1 MHTKLRFMSKN
12 KLRLDKT
19 CLNCNYVVE
28 NKFCPNCGQE
38 NTETRKTFHHLFIH
52 FFEDLTHYENSFWKT
67 IKNLMFKPGALTV
80 EYLSGKRLSY
90 LAPIRLYIFVS
101 FITFFLVTILP
112 KNKEDEF
119 IKFNQS
125 NSDEKHLD
133 DELNKKEVVKIDFLL
148 QSKKDSLKLA
158 DEIADVEKLRRIGI
172 LKDKVADS
180 MIVYYKESRKL
191 QVKNKK
197 NETLQPDYSSIAQ
210 MDSIEKVNPNKI
222 SDIEYWFSKR
232 AIILNNKYSDQE
244 IGQKL
249 LESISHNFPKT
260 LFIYMPLFAFLLWIF
275 HNKKR
280 WFYFDHGIFTLH
292 YFSFLLLT
300 SLLLTLNNF
309 FFSFFDSKIISI
321 LKNIINVVIFGWM
334 IYYFFPA
341 HKRFYQETRLI
352 SFFKSSFLFFIN
364 IILATIVLTLLVF
377 YSLVSIN

>member
-1 MHTKLRFMSKN
+1 MSKN

-38 NTETRKTFHHLFIH
+38 NTETRKSFHHLFIH

-67 IKNLMFKPGALTV
+67 IKNLMFKPGLLSK
-80 EYLSGKRLSY
+80 EYLLGKRLSY
-90 LAPIRLYIFVS
+90 LAPIRLYIFMS
-101 FITFFLVTILP
+101 FITFFLIAALP
-112 KNKEDEF
+112 KNKEDDF
-119 IKFNQS
+119 IKFKEGNT
-125 NSDEKHLD
+125 DETHLND
-133 DELNKKEVVKIDFLL
+133 KPNTIDAKKTDFIF
-148 QSKKDSLKLA
+148 QSKQDSSTSADKIAIIEQLRKTGVLK
-158 DEIADVEKLRRIGI
+158 E
-172 LKDKVADS
+172 KVADS
-180 MIVYYKESRKL
+180 MIVYFKQGRKL

-232 AIILNNKYSDQE
+232 AIILNGKYSDKE

-260 LFIYMPLFAFLLWIF
+260 LFIFMPLFAFSLWLF

-309 FFSFFDSKIISI
+309 FFSFFESKMISI
-321 LKNIINVVIFGWM
+321 LKNIFNVIIGGWM

-341 HKRFYQETRLI
+341 HKRFYQETRLV
-352 SFFKSSFLFFIN
+352 SFFKSAFLFFIN
-364 IILATIVLTLLVF
+364 IILATVVLALFVF
-377 YSLVSIN
+377 YSLASID